1 MNLVID
7 LLAHEMAVRPRRRRF
22 HTARVLFVLGGVVV
36 LLASFWVWRDADGPD
51 ASPVFWLACSRRLVA
66 TVAKR
71 LAMFVLRAKVDVRV
85 AADLRAVG
93 SRADRPPLPAAATEA
108 ATAWFDYGPGRK
120 VLAVPEGVLHEV
132 LDAPAVV
139 IVSTVIPLS
148 LSLGLVWQHLP
159 TWRTPYLVFAVLG
172 FLAIVG
178 TRAVRMQSKAP
189 TLVLALVHG
198 VAGMTIFLLPVILAM
213 QGKVQPLFAL
223 VGVGGALIGIGGL
236 LLSFL
241 KAGKPILSREMILK
255 VLPGL
260 LLLMTACFVVGF
272 SYS

>member
-1 MNLVID
+1 MKISILDRILLLLTG
-7 LLAHEMAVRPRRRRF
+7 LLAAYQVAIGIEGLSALPTIAYTIAF
-22 HTARVLFVLGGVVV
+22 GV
-36 LLASFWVWRDADGPD
+36 LL
-51 ASPVFWLACSRRLVA
+51 VA
-66 TVAKR
+66 G
-71 LAMFVLRAKVDVRV
+71 LLLIILGF
-85 AADLRAVG
+85 
-93 SRADRPPLPAAATEA
+93 
-108 ATAWFDYGPGRK
+108 
-120 VLAVPEGVLHEV
+120 EV

-260 LLLMTACFVVGF
+260 LLLMTACFVVEF